1 MLKYLLSLKLGL
13 FALVVVFAWQL
24 QASSADAA
32 LKCSRLIITPGGE
45 KLINTCGSC
54 RIIKVQRKRPGAD
67 APINRTLTMAPRTTT
82 DLSFRGPGQSR
93 IIADTSCQPTPTQG
107 ATTGAQKGPQA
118 DGKRC
123 IIMQRTL
130 NAGITGLALAN
141 TCSACRKAVVD
152 RIHADGSRRS
162 QNVVIAGKSVI
173 PLAAKGAA
181 QAGILHEKPCK

>member
-1 MLKYLLSLKLGL
+1 MLKHLLSLRSGLLVLVVL
-13 FALVVVFAWQL
+13 FASQMQISPAE
-24 QASSADAA
+24 AA
-32 LKCSRLIITPGGE
+32 LKCSRLIKTQGGE
-45 KLINTCGSC
+45 KLVNTCGQC
-54 RIIKVQRKRPGAD
+54 RIIKVQRKRPGQD

-93 IIADTSCQPTPTQG
+93 ITSDAACGAAGTGG

-118 DGKRC
+118 DGQRC
-123 IIMQRTL
+123 IVMQRTVS
-130 NAGITGLALAN
+130 AGVTGLALAN
-141 TCSACRKAVVD
+141 TCGVCRTAVVD
-152 RIHADGSRRS
+152 RIYNNGSRKS